1 MGWMSLTENAMGE
14 HNTPKAYL
22 DDKLTWEETDKGR
35 SFGCRL
41 IESACVL
48 NKTYYAAVESYAS
61 DKPSSITAAVILVR
75 WNPRAKD
82 GYIFSHKDMDETMG
96 PSMAECPMR
105 ILRHLSPIDE
115 PYALDW
121 RNKCFKYHRLQSRAL
136 KNGDLIQF
144 PEAICFGN
152 DEKLRKFRVL
162 KKGRKIHLTRADGT
176 GRYRIPNIM
185 QLPFAILKETRVR
198 MMAMTIKSG

>member
-1 MGWMSLTENAMGE
+1 MGWMSLTRNAMGE

-96 PSMAECPMR
+96 HQWPNVPCAYCDIYHQLMSHMR
-105 ILRHLSPIDE
+105 
-115 PYALDW
+115 
-121 RNKCFKYHRLQSRAL
+121 
-136 KNGDLIQF
+136 
-144 PEAICFGN
+144 
-152 DEKLRKFRVL
+152 
-162 KKGRKIHLTRADGT
+162 
-176 GRYRIPNIM
+176 
-185 QLPFAILKETRVR
+185 
-198 MMAMTIKSG
+198 